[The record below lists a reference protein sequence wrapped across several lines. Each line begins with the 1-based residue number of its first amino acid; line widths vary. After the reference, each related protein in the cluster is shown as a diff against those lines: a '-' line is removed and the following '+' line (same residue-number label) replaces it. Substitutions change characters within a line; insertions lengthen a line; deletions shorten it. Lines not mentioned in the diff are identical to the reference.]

1 MKIIFFGTPD
11 FVVPIAEGLYK
22 AFRTT
27 REKGV
32 VAVVTQPPKPTGR
45 KQLLEYSPID
55 KWAFDR
61 NIQILHDFADLPEAD
76 LGVVAA
82 YGRIIPNSV
91 IKHFP
96 HGILNVHPSL
106 LPKYR
111 GASPIQ
117 GAIAAGETQTGV
129 TIIKMDELMD
139 HGPIVSSF
147 REDILP
153 DDSNDTL
160 RNKLFERTVD
170 FLVALIPNYVN
181 GKINLKEQNHDE
193 ATFTK
198 ILKKDDGYI
207 ENIFEDPTTTFNK
220 FRAYDPWPGIWT
232 KVKINNEVL
241 RLKILKCH
249 LENDKLVLDEVQ
261 LEGKNPVSW
270 EEFQRGHSG
279 FELSS

>member
-22 AFRTT
+22 AFRTS

-45 KQLLEYSPID
+45 KKILEYSPID

-61 NIQILHDFADLPEAD
+61 KIQICHDFSDLPEAD

-82 YGRIIPNSV
+82 YGRIMPKSV
-91 IKHFP
+91 IDHFP
-96 HGILNVHPSL
+96 FGVINIHPSL

-117 GAIAAGETQTGV
+117 GALANGDAQTGV

-147 REDILP
+147 KEDILP
-153 DDSNDTL
+153 TDTNETL
-160 RNKLFERTVD
+160 RSRLFERTVD
-170 FLVALIPNYVN
+170 FLVNLIPNYVN
-181 GKINLKEQNHDE
+181 GKINLKPQDHDQ

-198 ILKKDDGYI
+198 IINKEDGFVK
-207 ENIFEDPTTTFNK
+207 NIFEEPTKTYNL
-220 FRAYDPWPGIWT
+220 FRAYTPWPGIWT
-232 KVKINNEVL
+232 KVRIGNDVF
-241 RLKILKCH
+241 RLKVLGCH
-249 LENDKLVLDEVQ
+249 LEGEEIVLDQVQ

-270 EEFQRGHSG
+270 QDFKKGHPQVV
-279 FELSS
+279 LL